1 MGFPVGKLHWEGYP
15 YIWERTGGGQK
26 IVAYQCYFHDEAGGE
41 HPIGI
46 LPERITKESILNW
59 VWEVI
64 GYNSSLNSF
73 YFVQVET

>member
-1 MGFPVGKLHWEGYP
+1 M
-15 YIWERTGGGQK
+15 
-26 IVAYQCYFHDEAGGE
+26 VAYEFCFHDETGE
-41 HPIGI
+41 EHLIGI

-64 GYNSSLNSF
+64 GYNSELNSL